1 MLPPSSMVSLRMFLW
16 RITLVNGTSLSVP
29 FLARWPITLRVVLFF
44 YPMYAHQR
52 HLSSSSRIWRQ
63 PGTSLLSA
71 LPKSWLSMMPW
82 PNLRCLIRRFSVRL
96 SFSWCHSASHSR
108 HSGVSTD
115 SQHSHFAW
123 ANQPRK
129 EGGLGPD
136 LKLPL
141 IADRNMSISRD
152 YGVLLEDEGIA
163 LRGLFY
169 HRPQGGILRYV
180 ATTLIY
186 SMYHIHWRL
195 IARQITVNDLPVGR
209 SVDETIRLIKAFQF
223 TCVIRVFFITLSSEV
238 FFQDKHGEVCP
249 ANWHEGDKTMK
260 ADPKGSKEYFSAVGD
275 DAPNKRARQA

>member
-1 MLPPSSMVSLRMFLW
+1 MVALIQRPAPSFKAAAVVDGLFEDVSLTDYLGQW
-16 RITLVNGTSLSVP
+16 
-29 FLARWPITLRVVLFF
+29 VVLFF
-44 YPMYAHQR
+44 YPMDFTFVCPTE
-52 HLSSSSRIWRQ
+52 IW
-63 PGTSLLSA
+63 P
-71 LPKSWLSMMPW
+71 SMMLW
-82 PNLRCLIRRFSVRL
+82 PNSRPLIRRSLVCSSRSL
-96 SFSWCHSASHSR
+96 CNCSSQSR

-163 LRGLFY
+163 LRGLFIID
-169 HRPQGGILRYV
+169 PKGIL
-180 ATTLIY
+180 
-186 SMYHIHWRL
+186 
-195 IARQITVNDLPVGR
+195 RQITVNDLPVGR

-223 TCVIRVFFITLSSEV
+223 TY
-238 FFQDKHGEVCP
+238 GEVCP